1 MFIYVIIFVAKI
13 VEVALMTIR
22 TVLITRGEKVYGS
35 IIGFFEISIWLYLI
49 NKVLVGIS
57 EDPIRMVTYALGY
70 ACGNY
75 VGCIMEEK
83 LALGLLTISVIIP
96 EIEGNELTEIL
107 RKENVGVTKVKAE
120 GINKDKS
127 LLLLHIKRKRKNEV
141 IKLIEENGKNCV
153 ISISDTKTVMGGYG
167 IKK

>member
-1 MFIYVIIFVAKI
+1 MITYLLIFLAKI
-13 VEVALMTIR
+13 VEVSLMTIR
-22 TVLITRGEKVYGS
+22 TVLITRGEKLYGS

-75 VGCIMEEK
+75 LGSILEEK
-83 LALGLLTISVIIP
+83 LALGLLTISIILP
-96 EIEGNELTEIL
+96 ESEGEELIKKL
-107 RKENVGVTKVKAE
+107 REKNVGVTKVRAE

-127 LLLLHIKRKRKNEV
+127 LLLIHIKRKRKNEI
-141 IKLIEENGKNCV
+141 IKLIEKSPLHCV